1 MQLLEKGFQMEAG
14 WASGLDPA
22 AVTPELRQFVE
33 AGGYSRPGSSAK
45 KEIVQTLELLYNDPV
60 RNFYKGAVSRRLVAD
75 TQGHLSAG
83 DLGGYTVVERAG
95 LVGEVG
101 GHQVITS
108 PAPSAGPELLA
119 LLRTMETLVT
129 GTNSSAGGFETSAY
143 LAQLTSAMEAVHRQQ
158 RLLGDPASDLGDG
171 EQLPDTAARARLL
184 ASKQNVAA
192 VLAGGGEADT
202 GGAAPATDWLQAGT
216 QVAVMDAK
224 DVYVSLV
231 LSLGGSLGSGQ
242 FSSGFLLNNAL
253 AGFDRGV
260 LGPGV
265 GPGRGGNTFR
275 EAARPLYRGA
285 PVVTTNT
292 EVGSNEYYLVPQ
304 YNHVQAVC

>member
-33 AGGYSRPGSSAK
+33 AGGYSRPGSGAK

-60 RNFYKGAVSRRLVAD
+60 RNFYKGAVSRRMVAD

-95 LVGEVG
+95 LVGEGG

-119 LLRTMETLVT
+119 LLHTMETLVT

-143 LAQLTSAMEAVHRQQ
+143 LAQLSSAMEAVHRQQ

-192 VLAGGGEADT
+192 VLGGG

-216 QVAVMDAK
+216 QVAVMDDK

-260 LGPGV
+260 LGPGP
-265 GPGRGGNTFR
+265 GPGRGGNMFR
-275 EAARPLYRGA
+275 ESARPLYRGA

-292 EVGSNEYYLVPQ
+292 EVW
-304 YNHVQAVC
+304 AVMSST

>member
-1 MQLLEKGFQMEAG
+1 MKLLEKGFQMEAG

-22 AVTPELRQFVE
+22 AVTPELRRFVE
-33 AGGYSRPGSSAK
+33 AGGYSRPGSGAK

-60 RNFYKGAVSRRLVAD
+60 RNFYKGAVSRRMVAD

-95 LVGEVG
+95 LVGAVG

-119 LLRTMETLVT
+119 LLHTMETLVT

-192 VLAGGGEADT
+192 VLGGGGGADT

-216 QVAVMDAK
+216 QVAVMDDK

-260 LGPGV
+260 LGPG
-265 GPGRGGNTFR
+265 PGRGGNMFR
-275 EAARPLYRGA
+275 ESARPLYRGA

-292 EVGSNEYYLVPQ
+292 EVGSNE
-304 YNHVQAVC
+304 

>member
-14 WASGLDPA
+14 WASSLDPA

-33 AGGYSRPGSSAK
+33 DGGYSRPGSGAK

-75 TQGHLSAG
+75 TAGHLSAG

-95 LVGEVG
+95 LVGAVG

-119 LLRTMETLVT
+119 LLHTMETLVT

-192 VLAGGGEADT
+192 VLGGGGGGGADT

-216 QVAVMDAK
+216 QVAVMDDK

-260 LGPGV
+260 LGPGP
-265 GPGRGGNTFR
+265 GPGRGGNMFR

-292 EVGSNEYYLVPQ
+292 EVGSNE
-304 YNHVQAVC
+304 

>member
-33 AGGYSRPGSSAK
+33 AGGYSRPGSGAK

-60 RNFYKGAVSRRLVAD
+60 RNFYKGAVARRLVAD

-95 LVGEVG
+95 LVGAVG

-119 LLRTMETLVT
+119 LLHTMETLVT

-143 LAQLTSAMEAVHRQQ
+143 LAQLSSAMEAVHRQQ

-192 VLAGGGEADT
+192 VLGGGGGADT

-216 QVAVMDAK
+216 QVAVMDDK

-260 LGPGV
+260 LGPG
-265 GPGRGGNTFR
+265 PGQGGNMFR

-292 EVGSNEYYLVPQ
+292 EVW
-304 YNHVQAVC
+304 AVV

>member
-22 AVTPELRQFVE
+22 AVTPELRRFVE
-33 AGGYSRPGSSAK
+33 AGGYSRPGSGAK

-60 RNFYKGAVSRRLVAD
+60 RNFYKGAVSRRMVAD
-75 TQGHLSAG
+75 TEGHLSAG

-95 LVGEVG
+95 LVGAVG

-119 LLRTMETLVT
+119 LLHTMETLVT

-192 VLAGGGEADT
+192 VLGGG
-202 GGAAPATDWLQAGT
+202 GGAAPATDWLQGGT
-216 QVAVMDAK
+216 QVAVMDDK

-260 LGPGV
+260 LGPG
-265 GPGRGGNTFR
+265 PGQGGNMFR
-275 EAARPLYRGA
+275 ESARPLYRGA

-292 EVGSNEYYLVPQ
+292 EVGSAE
-304 YNHVQAVC
+304 

>member
-33 AGGYSRPGSSAK
+33 DGGYSRPGSGAK

-95 LVGEVG
+95 LVGAVG

-119 LLRTMETLVT
+119 LLHTMETLVT

-192 VLAGGGEADT
+192 VLGGGGGADT

-216 QVAVMDAK
+216 QVAVMDDK

-260 LGPGV
+260 LGPG
-265 GPGRGGNTFR
+265 PGRGGNMFR
-275 EAARPLYRGA
+275 ESARPLYRGA

-292 EVGSNEYYLVPQ
+292 EVGSSMSST
-304 YNHVQAVC
+304 

>member
-22 AVTPELRQFVE
+22 AVTPELRRFVE
-33 AGGYSRPGSSAK
+33 AGGYSRPGSGAK

-60 RNFYKGAVSRRLVAD
+60 RNFYKGAVSRRMVAD

-95 LVGEVG
+95 LVGAVG

-119 LLRTMETLVT
+119 LLHTMETLVT

-192 VLAGGGEADT
+192 VLGGGGGADT

-216 QVAVMDAK
+216 QVAVMDDK

-260 LGPGV
+260 LGPGP
-265 GPGRGGNTFR
+265 GPGRGGNMFR
-275 EAARPLYRGA
+275 ESARPLYRGA

-292 EVGSNEYYLVPQ
+292 EVGSAE
-304 YNHVQAVC
+304 C